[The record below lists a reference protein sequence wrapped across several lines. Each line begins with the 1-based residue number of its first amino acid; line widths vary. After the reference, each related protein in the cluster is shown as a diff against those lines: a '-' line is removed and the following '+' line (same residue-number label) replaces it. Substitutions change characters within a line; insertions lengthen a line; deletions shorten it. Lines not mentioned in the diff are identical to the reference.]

1 MAWNKS
7 LQSESVKAVPYGAPV
22 TTQGG
27 AQQGRGYHDAWD
39 IERAYREGIQKVTWV
54 ARAIDA
60 IAGNQARLPMLARKD
75 NSPYGKIVQNEKIL
89 DLLNTKSNPGENSF
103 IFRYRLSSQ
112 LLISSRGAFVEK
124 IRGRNGDPI
133 ALHLLPP
140 QHTSPIPDGRK
151 FVAGYEVTSKDGSR
165 TILSPDDVIWF
176 RHPHPLNPYLSMT
189 PMEAAGIAIEIE
201 NLSKFYNRNFLINDG
216 RPGGLLVVRGDME
229 EEDKEELRSRFRG
242 NVAKAGAVSVI
253 ASEDGVEFVDTAAS
267 PRDAAYTE
275 MRRITKEEIL
285 AAFGVPESII
295 GNASGRCLRQSE
307 LVRLASGERVPA
319 GELVGQHFT
328 LLTSSPEGHV
338 EVPAWATLEQ
348 VETIYRITTESGK
361 TLETNGR
368 HPLYAARFTKTKDAH
383 WRSANGPRL
392 DVNGWTPVSALSDGE
407 WVVAVPTVIT
417 PTSHNDLSV
426 DEAFVLGALVGDG
439 TMTGNGQQVALS
451 TPKGDFS
458 KAFVAAVERL
468 GDEVVL
474 QASSN
479 RCDSW
484 RVRAKEENRIG
495 SGRGAVNSVRTRVLL
510 REVGLF
516 GTTSHTK
523 FIPEKV
529 FGASNESLAAFL
541 GGLFAADGCVHL
553 GKATEKAKYGSA
565 SISLGTVS
573 ERLAR
578 DVQEALLRFGV
589 HARLRQKSSEGGLP
603 SLKGR
608 IFTSWEVM
616 VSDAESIVN
625 FAASIDVPGKAD
637 KLMIASIRSEERLER
652 GRQKGWRTR
661 DLNPGL
667 AWEKIKSVEEVGTDQ
682 TIGIMV
688 PEHHTYL
695 SVLWEHNTYANAAE
709 EGKVFWMETMAP
721 HLEMLA
727 RGWDALDDE
736 HYFDFDTAGVPIL
749 ILAKQ
754 EREQYLLEE
763 FRTGL
768 ITANEY
774 RVGTGRPQVESD
786 LADSM
791 LGNPNA
797 APIGNTERP
806 MPYVDPAQQQAE
818 QAAAMGAPMPGAPGA
833 PAAPLAEAPMPGEAP
848 VEPAA
853 PPSPEAV
860 AAAQEAGMVQTA
872 GASLTGMSIKSSSDL
887 DDWETKSAQAADRWE
902 QILDRTLERY
912 FERQQ
917 RVILEKARGAK
928 SRTKVLDGEL
938 DAASLFDAAT
948 WDRQLSEDVRP
959 VLAGALRD
967 AVDMAT
973 PVGTPPVNT
982 KTAEF
987 EAMIDAQVERVK
999 MINQTTRDDIAAAL
1013 IMAQAM
1019 RQDEDRHGL
1028 LIATLVALFVDA
1040 LSKRKKRIAEIEA
1053 QSALNAGTFLA
1064 AKSLGASTKTWL
1076 TRRDGSVRPEHR
1088 VMHGK
1093 TVDTQKTFRVG
1104 EDTLRFPGDP
1114 MAPISLTA
1122 GCRCRL
1128 RFG

>member
-7 LQSESVKAVPYGAPV
+7 LQSDSVKAVPYGAPV

-27 AQQGRGYHDAWD
+27 LQQGRGYHDAWD

-75 NSPYGKIVQNEKIL
+75 NSPYGKIVQNEKVL

-140 QHTSPIPDGRK
+140 QHTSPIPDGRT
-151 FVAGYEVTSKDGSR
+151 FVSGYEVASKDGSR
-165 TILSPDDVIWF
+165 KILAPDDVIWF

-253 ASEDGVEFVDTAAS
+253 ASEDGVDFVDTAAN

-295 GNASGRCLRQSE
+295 GNASGR
-307 LVRLASGERVPA
+307 
-319 GELVGQHFT
+319 
-328 LLTSSPEGHV
+328 
-338 EVPAWATLEQ
+338 
-348 VETIYRITTESGK
+348 
-361 TLETNGR
+361 
-368 HPLYAARFTKTKDAH
+368 
-383 WRSANGPRL
+383 
-392 DVNGWTPVSALSDGE
+392 
-407 WVVAVPTVIT
+407 
-417 PTSHNDLSV
+417 
-426 DEAFVLGALVGDG
+426 
-439 TMTGNGQQVALS
+439 
-451 TPKGDFS
+451 
-458 KAFVAAVERL
+458 
-468 GDEVVL
+468 
-474 QASSN
+474 
-479 RCDSW
+479 
-484 RVRAKEENRIG
+484 
-495 SGRGAVNSVRTRVLL
+495 
-510 REVGLF
+510 
-516 GTTSHTK
+516 
-523 FIPEKV
+523 
-529 FGASNESLAAFL
+529 
-541 GGLFAADGCVHL
+541 
-553 GKATEKAKYGSA
+553 
-565 SISLGTVS
+565 
-573 ERLAR
+573 
-578 DVQEALLRFGV
+578 
-589 HARLRQKSSEGGLP
+589 
-603 SLKGR
+603 
-608 IFTSWEVM
+608 
-616 VSDAESIVN
+616 
-625 FAASIDVPGKAD
+625 
-637 KLMIASIRSEERLER
+637 
-652 GRQKGWRTR
+652 
-661 DLNPGL
+661 
-667 AWEKIKSVEEVGTDQ
+667 
-682 TIGIMV
+682 
-688 PEHHTYL
+688 
-695 SVLWEHNTYANAAE
+695 TYANAAE

-727 RGWDALDDE
+727 RGWDALDAE

-754 EREQYLLEE
+754 EREQYLLNEYT
-763 FRTGL
+763 TGL

-774 RVGTGRPQVESD
+774 REATGRPKVESD

-806 MPYVDPAQQQAE
+806 MPYVDPTQQQAE
-818 QAAAMGAPMPGAPGA
+818 AAAQGAPMLGTAPGT
-833 PAAPLAEAPMPGEAP
+833 PPAPLAEAPAPGGAP
-848 VEPAA
+848 VEPTT

-872 GASLTGMSIKSSSDL
+872 GVSPAGMNLKSFNDA
-887 DDWETKSAQAADRWE
+887 DEWETKSAQAADRWE

-938 DAASLFDAAT
+938 DTASLFDTAT
-948 WDRQLSEDVRP
+948 WDRQLGEDVRP
-959 VLAGALRD
+959 VIAGALRD
-967 AVDMAT
+967 AVVMAT
-973 PVGTPPVNT
+973 PAEAPPVNT

-987 EAMIDAQVERVK
+987 ESMIDAQVERVK
-999 MINQTTRDDIAAAL
+999 MINQTTRDDIRAAL

-1019 RQDEDRHGL
+1019 REDEDRHGL

-1040 LSKRKKRIAEIEA
+1040 LSKRKKRIAEVEA

-1064 AKSLGASTKTWL
+1064 AKSLGASTKTWV
-1076 TRRDGSVRPEHR
+1076 TRQDGSVRPQHR
-1088 VMHGK
+1088 VMNGK
-1093 TVDTQKTFRVG
+1093 TVDTQKAFMVG
-1104 EDTLRFPGDP
+1104 EETLRFPGDP
-1114 MAPISLTA
+1114 TAPISLTA

-1128 RFG
+1128 RFT